1 MPAASVIVAPHYCSD
16 WSGVPAKRS
25 IHVVHALPGVLGF
38 SIADLGEPGR
48 VPPNTARGEDEH
60 APRRVC
66 SSRAHLALAVPRAP
80 GTAASGGPASGG
92 TASTLEPED
101 GPPRDCLAGG
111 DARRGTQGRLAA
123 PAGPRG
129 RSGALTQR
137 GRASTQTSAS
147 DGRRAVDA
155 WLQGLGLG
163 KFVPIF
169 AQHGLDSLTLVAEL
183 KDADA
188 VSLVQPA
195 NVDNLAVLKRG
206 LWTLKRERKK
216 TAGRPFS
223 GAAPS
228 RILDSANDRTGRM
241 GAIEGRPGWGVP
253 QDVSGVYHGVGLP
266 HFRFFFSKVPAR
278 SSG

>member
-1 MPAASVIVAPHYCSD
+1 M
-16 WSGVPAKRS
+16 
-25 IHVVHALPGVLGF
+25 VHALPGVLGF

-195 NVDNLAVLKRG
+195 NVDNLGRY
-206 LWTLKRERKK
+206 REMPPCPLPPSLPPS
-216 TAGRPFS
+216 TRPLS
-223 GAAPS
+223 RHACITPSSHPNPCPLRLRVRVCIQALPQPLALAHTTPHAMRSRAPEHDA
-228 RILDSANDRTGRM
+228 LC
-241 GAIEGRPGWGVP
+241 
-253 QDVSGVYHGVGLP
+253 
-266 HFRFFFSKVPAR
+266 
-278 SSG
+278 